1 MKITDISIDQ
11 LLYTKP
17 VNSRPYDSAEEP
29 GFFKKMFAKKEP
41 EKPFFNKSRRVRQ
54 GRIIRRHK
62 RRL

>member
-29 GFFKKMFAKKEP
+29 GFFNFPIDRGRKSPYSRRGEFFRAFPWSAPKKEHL
-41 EKPFFNKSRRVRQ
+41 V
-54 GRIIRRHK
+54 
-62 RRL
+62 